1 MKFFNCGKC
10 KKSYKLDESKVSNSI
25 ITIKC
30 TECGA
35 GNVLRFGAILLAQTK
50 TGVKQFELK
59 AGVNTIGRKSDKSD
73 ASIQLDDQFVS
84 RIHAE
89 ITIEGSNQK
98 LFAFVT
104 DKESLNGTFNKMK
117 SRLKTNIKYPLTI
130 NDYYIVGLTKLSI
143 KYN

>member
-1 MKFFNCGKC
+1 MKYFKCGHC
-10 KKSYKLDESKVSNSI
+10 KKSYKIDESKVTHSK

-30 TECGA
+30 VDCGA
-35 GNVLRFGAILLAQTK
+35 SNVLRFGAILIAQTK

-59 AGVNTIGRKSDKSD
+59 MGINTLGRKYEKAESV
-73 ASIQLDDQFVS
+73 IQLDDQFVS
-84 RIHAE
+84 RKHAE
-89 ITIEGSNQK
+89 ITLEERDQK
-98 LFAFVT
+98 LYAFIT

-117 SRLKTNIKYPLTI
+117 SRLKTNLKYPITA